1 MPFIPVHDGKSL
13 SHIHLPY
20 VTWGLIAINVL
31 VFFIGQGGGF
41 EQASEGSVI
50 SFGLI
55 PAVFNHVVELP
66 PDFAEIPAPAT
77 LLTYSF
83 LHGDF
88 WHLIGNMV
96 FLWVF
101 ADNVEDAM
109 GHVRYAIFYLLCALG
124 AGYAYVLSAP
134 ASQAPVVGA
143 SGAIAG
149 VVAAYFML
157 HPTQKI
163 WVLLFGRIPVRLG
176 AIWVLGAWILFQVY
190 SIVTAG
196 PDDEVAWW
204 SHVGG
209 LVCGAILV
217 LVLRR
222 PGVPLFDKSPEPQF
236 LPVIPK
242 VDDRNRPL

>member
-1 MPFIPVHDGKSL
+1 
-13 SHIHLPY
+13 
-20 VTWGLIAINVL
+20 
-31 VFFIGQGGGF
+31 
-41 EQASEGSVI
+41 
-50 SFGLI
+50 
-55 PAVFNHVVELP
+55 
-66 PDFAEIPAPAT
+66 
-77 LLTYSF
+77 
-83 LHGDF
+83 DF

-209 LVCGAILV
+209 LVC
-217 LVLRR
+217 
-222 PGVPLFDKSPEPQF
+222 
-236 LPVIPK
+236 
-242 VDDRNRPL
+242 